1 MRLLITIFIT
11 ALLAW
16 LCSWLF
22 GAWWMIAVI
31 PFLVA
36 IVTRQKPGRAFI
48 SGMLAMALLWSILIV
63 ITDAANEQILSS
75 RMAQLFGLGHILFL
89 IVNVVLGALVGGLGG
104 WSGASMR
111 KIYKEQQQSR

>member
-1 MRLLITIFIT
+1 MRLLISILIT
-11 ALLAW
+11 ALLAC
-16 LCSWLF
+16 LTSWLF
-22 GAWWMIAVI
+22 AAWWMIAVI

-36 IVTRQKPGRAFI
+36 IVSKQKPGQAFI
-48 SGMLAMALLWSILIV
+48 SGMLAIALLWLILIV
-63 ITDAANEQILSS
+63 KTDTANERILSS

-111 KIYKEQQQSR
+111 KIYREKK

>member
-1 MRLLITIFIT
+1 MRLLITILIT
-11 ALLAW
+11 ALLA
-16 LCSWLF
+16 LLTSWLF
-22 GAWWMIAVI
+22 AAWWMIAVI

-36 IVTRQKPGRAFI
+36 IVAKQKPGRAFI
-48 SGMLAMALLWSILIV
+48 SGMLAIALLWSILIV
-63 ITDAANEQILSS
+63 KTDAANEQILSS

-111 KIYKEQQQSR
+111 KIYKEKKQGR

>member
-1 MRLLITIFIT
+1 MILLITIFIT

-16 LCSWLF
+16 LCSRLF
-22 GAWWMIAVI
+22 VAWWMIAVI

-36 IVTRQKPGRAFI
+36 ILTRQKPGRAFI
-48 SGMLAMALLWSILIV
+48 SGMLAIALLWSILIV

-75 RMAQLFGLGHILFL
+75 RMAELFGLGHIFFL
-89 IVNVVLGALVGGLGG
+89 MVNIMLGALVGGLGG

-111 KIYKEQQQSR
+111 KIYKEKKQSK